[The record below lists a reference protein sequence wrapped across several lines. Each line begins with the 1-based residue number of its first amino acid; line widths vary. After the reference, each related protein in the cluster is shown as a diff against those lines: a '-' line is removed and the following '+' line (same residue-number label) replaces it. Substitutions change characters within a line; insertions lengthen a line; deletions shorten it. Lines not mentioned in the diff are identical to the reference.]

1 MEIETI
7 KKLAELFSK
16 KSPAY
21 SITSDGRIMAVC
33 EQPLSDEEIKELGIG
48 RFDAYQNLT
57 DVLIPTSYGEA
68 ISDFLDSIGIM
79 PSSSKQPEGPEAIQ
93 DAVDIFRDAINHI
106 QYQAQIE
113 WGNNYLENTPR
124 NPDGSFKID

>member
-33 EQPLSDEEIKELGIG
+33 EQPLSDKEIKELGIG
-48 RFDAYQNLT
+48 RFDAYQYLS
-57 DVLIPTSYGEA
+57 DVLIPTSYAEA
-68 ISDFLDSIGIM
+68 ISDFLDTVDITSV
-79 PSSSKQPEGPEAIQ
+79 SKKPEAYITLS
-93 DAVDIFRDAINHI
+93 DALDIFRDAINHI
-106 QYQAQIE
+106 QYQAMID
-113 WGNNYLENTPR
+113 WVNNYTENTPR

>member
-1 MEIETI
+1 MKLL

-33 EQPLSDEEIKELGIG
+33 EQPLSDKEIKELGIG
-48 RFDAYQNLT
+48 RFDAYENLS
-57 DVLIPTSYGEA
+57 DVLVPYSYAEA
-68 ISDFLDSIGIM
+68 IADFLDSIDIV
-79 PSSSKQPEGPEAIQ
+79 PPYKNPEELNTLS
-93 DAVDIFRDAINHI
+93 DALDIFRDAICHV
-106 QYQAQIE
+106 QYQAMIE
-113 WGNNYLENTPR
+113 YGNNYIETAPR

>member
-1 MEIETI
+1 MKIETI
-7 KKLAELFSK
+7 KKLAEIFSK

-33 EQPLSDEEIKELGIG
+33 EQPLSDEEIKELGIK

-57 DVLIPTSYGEA
+57 DVLVPFSYAEA
-68 ISDFLDSIGIM
+68 ISDFLDSIDIA
-79 PSSSKQPEGPEAIQ
+79 PPYKKSEELNTLSDALAVFH
-93 DAVDIFRDAINHI
+93 DAVCHI
-106 QYQAQIE
+106 QYQAMIE
-113 WGNNYLENTPR
+113 WGNNYIETAPR

>member
-1 MEIETI
+1 MKIETI

-57 DVLIPTSYGEA
+57 DVLVPTSYGEA

-79 PSSSKQPEGPEAIQ
+79 PSSSKHPEGPEAIQ
-93 DAVDIFRDAINHI
+93 DALDTFRDAICHV
-106 QYQAQIE
+106 QYQAMIE
-113 WGNNYLENTPR
+113 WSNKYMETTPR

>member
-48 RFDAYQNLT
+48 RFDAYENLS
-57 DVLIPTSYGEA
+57 DVLVPYSYGEA
-68 ISDFLDSIGIM
+68 ISKFLDGIGIM
-79 PSSSKQPEGPEAIQ
+79 PSSKQPEGPEAIQ
-93 DAVDIFRDAINHI
+93 DALDVFRDAVSHI
-106 QYQAQIE
+106 QYQAMIE
-113 WGNNYLENTPR
+113 YGNNCMENSPR

>member
-1 MEIETI
+1 MKTETI

-33 EQPLSDEEIKELGIG
+33 EQPLSDKEIKELGIG
-48 RFDAYQNLT
+48 RFDAYENLS
-57 DVLIPTSYGEA
+57 DVLVPYSYAEA
-68 ISDFLDSIGIM
+68 IADFLDSIDIV
-79 PSSSKQPEGPEAIQ
+79 PPYKNPEELNTLS
-93 DAVDIFRDAINHI
+93 DALDVFRDAVSHI
-106 QYQAQIE
+106 QYQAMIE
-113 WGNNYLENTPR
+113 YGNNYIETAPR

>member
-1 MEIETI
+1 MKIETI

-48 RFDAYQNLT
+48 RFDAYQDLT
-57 DVLIPTSYGEA
+57 DVLIPISYAEA
-68 ISDFLDSIGIM
+68 ISDFLDTVDIT
-79 PSSSKQPEGPEAIQ
+79 PVSKKPEAYITLS
-93 DAVDIFRDAINHI
+93 DALDIFRDAINHI
-106 QYQAQIE
+106 QYQAMIG
-113 WGNNYLENTPR
+113 WVNNYIENTPR

>member
-1 MEIETI
+1 MKIETI

-33 EQPLSDEEIKELGIG
+33 EQPLSDKEIKELGIE

-57 DVLIPTSYGEA
+57 DVLIPSSYAEA
-68 ISDFLDSIGIM
+68 ISDFLDSIDIV
-79 PSSSKQPEGPEAIQ
+79 PPYKKPEEINTLS
-93 DAVDIFRDAINHI
+93 DALDIFRDAISHI
-106 QYQAQIE
+106 QYQAMIE
-113 WGNNYLENTPR
+113 WVNNYMENTPR
-124 NPDGSFKID
+124 NLL

>member
-1 MEIETI
+1 MKIETI

-33 EQPLSDEEIKELGIG
+33 EHPLSDQEIKELGIE
-48 RFDAYQNLT
+48 RFDAYQNLS
-57 DVLIPTSYGEA
+57 DILVPSPYAEA
-68 ISDFLDSIGIM
+68 ISKFLDSIEIV
-79 PSSSKQPEGPEAIQ
+79 PQYKNPEELNTLS
-93 DAVDIFRDAINHI
+93 DALAVFHDATCHI
-106 QYQAQIE
+106 QYQAMIE
-113 WGNNYLENTPR
+113 WGNNYMETTPR

>member
-1 MEIETI
+1 MKIETI

-33 EQPLSDEEIKELGIG
+33 EQPLSDKEIKELGIG
-48 RFDAYQNLT
+48 RFDAYENLS
-57 DVLIPTSYGEA
+57 DVLVPYSYAEA
-68 ISDFLDSIGIM
+68 IADFLDSIDIV
-79 PSSSKQPEGPEAIQ
+79 PPYKNPEELNTLS
-93 DAVDIFRDAINHI
+93 DALDIFRDAINHI
-106 QYQAQIE
+106 QYQAMIE
-113 WGNNYLENTPR
+113 YGNNYIETAPR

>member
-1 MEIETI
+1 MKIETI

-33 EQPLSDEEIKELGIG
+33 EQPLSDKEIKELGIG
-48 RFDAYQNLT
+48 RFDAYENLS
-57 DVLIPTSYGEA
+57 DVLVPYSYAEA
-68 ISDFLDSIGIM
+68 IADFLDSIDIV
-79 PSSSKQPEGPEAIQ
+79 PPYKNPEELNTLSNAL
-93 DAVDIFRDAINHI
+93 DIFRDAICHV
-106 QYQAQIE
+106 QYQASIE
-113 WGNNYLENTPR
+113 WGNDYMKNTPR

>member
-1 MEIETI
+1 MKTETI
-7 KKLAELFSK
+7 KKLTELFSK

-57 DVLIPTSYGEA
+57 DVLVPSSYAEA
-68 ISDFLDSIGIM
+68 ISNFLDS
-79 PSSSKQPEGPEAIQ
+79 
-93 DAVDIFRDAINHI
+93 VDIVPPYKKPEELNTLSDALEVFRDAVCHI
-106 QYQAQIE
+106 QYQSMIE
-113 WGNNYLENTPR
+113 WGKNYMETAPR

>member
-1 MEIETI
+1 MKIETI

-33 EQPLSDEEIKELGIG
+33 EQPLSDKEIKELGIG
-48 RFDAYQNLT
+48 RFDAYENLS
-57 DVLIPTSYGEA
+57 DVLVPYSYAEA
-68 ISDFLDSIGIM
+68 IADFLDSIDIV
-79 PSSSKQPEGPEAIQ
+79 PPYKNPDELNTLS
-93 DAVDIFRDAINHI
+93 DALDIFRDAICHI
-106 QYQAQIE
+106 QYQAMIE
-113 WGNNYLENTPR
+113 YGNNYIETAPR